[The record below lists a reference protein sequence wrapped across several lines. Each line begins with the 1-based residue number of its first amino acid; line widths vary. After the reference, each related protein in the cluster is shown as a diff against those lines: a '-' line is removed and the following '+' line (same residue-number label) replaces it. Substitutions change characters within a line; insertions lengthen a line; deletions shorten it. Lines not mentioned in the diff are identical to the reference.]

1 MFSRPMRFFSKRGW
15 HRFMVCAAADGYCVV
30 HYPTQGSWLD
40 FDYYADFFSASRI
53 GRKPARK
60 GSGAEA
66 SGFMRRISSH
76 IEKSG
81 SSRKVGGANKGLGEA
96 PKSCTRKEHES
107 ATNSIAKRG
116 QGAIAPCRVK
126 GQRPLWGLGQRPN
139 SSTGDQYAKRAQQRC
154 RQRSVPARNSALP
167 QERPRAALPQRFR
180 EEQKKRL
187 SGGEFSLPKGAFVCI
202 SRFPA
207 PCRPPVR

>member
-1 MFSRPMRFFSKRGW
+1 MFSRPMRSFSKRGW

-76 IEKSG
+76 IEKS
-81 SSRKVGGANKGLGEA
+81 AF
-96 PKSCTRKEHES
+96 
-107 ATNSIAKRG
+107 RG
-116 QGAIAPCRVK
+116 KII
-126 GQRPLWGLGQRPN
+126 
-139 SSTGDQYAKRAQQRC
+139 
-154 RQRSVPARNSALP
+154 
-167 QERPRAALPQRFR
+167 
-180 EEQKKRL
+180 
-187 SGGEFSLPKGAFVCI
+187 LPKGVFIYTI
-202 SRFPA
+202 SR
-207 PCRPPVR
+207 